1 MRLLPTALRRHALAL
16 AWAGS
21 ALADGTRP
29 CGLAA
34 MQLRSTDHAVDLQPR
49 FSPEEFSYSATL
61 DFSMETFSIDAE
73 PEAGCEVGGLPN
85 RPFLAPAVEKGS
97 NPKESNICARDPA
110 TGAEQWYRIS
120 VAKLSGAETEIA
132 GMRVRGGELVPGFRP
147 QQRLYQVQLD
157 VSHDFVEVDFV
168 LQDNGQKVLWKAT
181 PEVPR
186 QGLNSQGS
194 IVRALVMETGEQQ
207 HHQRHEVF
215 PLDVGFSRQL
225 SLHIESADPL
235 KAAQGV
241 YTINVTRGGCSKQRP
256 LYNPQTPFKLR
267 ASPACRAVAILNV
280 RRACTRTR
288 KPADV
293 HIATGTVL
301 SAEASPSAT
310 CASRTRSTPLMS
322 LTRATALAQ
331 RSGAASSRST
341 TGGACPDRSSAG
353 SSCAGVWSLF
363 VSGCAEP
370 AALQDES
377 FNSTQT
383 LTSTDA
389 GPKCPSAARPRREE
403 RSSIAWQAVKDHS
416 RLVSRIGEK
425 DFSARG
431 PFQPQWRYAC
441 IGGKRFLRARQEF
454 AEFDV
459 EGLPA
464 PDDPWYW
471 PGWDG
476 PAHDRPPRSS
486 RPSSAR
492 ARQSK
497 PAGVGRAAEPAF
509 VGDEVLGNRQEAES
523 RPVDHNDFRNGTTG
537 QATSQMAD
545 CVKGVLSRINEALTK
560 LDQPQDWEPVMP
572 GIGTPGTARAQQAEV
587 QSAEAFASARPGPGP
602 GSRLSARG
610 QAGAKSPVL
619 VTPRAFLGKFQDG
632 APRDGHWRVVDSW
645 A

>member
-1 MRLLPTALRRHALAL
+1 MHRQVLEQCLEVRESVLELLQHREALVQCLELREGVQAALSSTQIIGEVVDRTSELDLSLAGVSDNTARHGRAIASLTEQQRRT
-16 AWAGS
+16 S
-21 ALADGTRP
+21 D
-29 CGLAA
+29 
-34 MQLRSTDHAVDLQPR
+34 
-49 FSPEEFSYSATL
+49 TL
-61 DFSMETFSIDAE
+61 D
-73 PEAGCEVGGLPN
+73 
-85 RPFLAPAVEKGS
+85 AV
-97 NPKESNICARDPA
+97 
-110 TGAEQWYRIS
+110 
-120 VAKLSGAETEIA
+120 
-132 GMRVRGGELVPGFRP
+132 
-147 QQRLYQVQLD
+147 
-157 VSHDFVEVDFV
+157 
-168 LQDNGQKVLWKAT
+168 
-181 PEVPR
+181 
-186 QGLNSQGS
+186 
-194 IVRALVMETGEQQ
+194 VRAVK
-207 HHQRHEVF
+207 R
-215 PLDVGFSRQL
+215 LDRSRSRQ
-225 SLHIESADPL
+225 
-235 KAAQGV
+235 
-241 YTINVTRGGCSKQRP
+241 R
-256 LYNPQTPFKLR
+256 
-267 ASPACRAVAILNV
+267 
-280 RRACTRTR
+280 
-288 KPADV
+288 
-293 HIATGTVL
+293 
-301 SAEASPSAT
+301 
-310 CASRTRSTPLMS
+310 
-322 LTRATALAQ
+322 
-331 RSGAASSRST
+331 GAARQ
-341 TGGACPDRSSAG
+341 AG
-353 SSCAGVWSLF
+353 SSAPSERAASTRSMPFYERQGEGV
-363 VSGCAEP
+363 
-370 AALQDES
+370 DE
-377 FNSTQT
+377 
-383 LTSTDA
+383 
-389 GPKCPSAARPRREE
+389 EE
-403 RSSIAWQAVKDHS
+403 
-416 RLVSRIGEK
+416 
-425 DFSARG
+425 
-431 PFQPQWRYAC
+431 
-441 IGGKRFLRARQEF
+441 RFLRARQEF